1 MTSSLCVTCA
11 SPAQQQRMAGGYFQD
26 NIFILQA
33 SFIPALRT
41 SHHAEPT
48 SPNNQLI
55 LLFSCLAQ
63 PFKIDYQ
70 VSTKMM
76 VLEASCLQCRY
87 APVLTFLFCLCSYVS
102 PSRYCSPL
110 FFSSKTSSHSIFH
123 LIVLVI
129 VGCVSSSTSRCSQ
142 PGVSLQYRGL
152 SWIISQS
159 YTFRYQ
165 NSERGRERTEPLNS
179 HSHHNLFGSITLT
192 NLII

>member
-1 MTSSLCVTCA
+1 MTSVSA
-11 SPAQQQRMAGGYFQD
+11 SPAHRLRMAGGYFQD

-41 SHHAEPT
+41 RHHAEPT
-48 SPNNQLI
+48 SPNKQLI

-63 PFKIDYQ
+63 PSKIDHQ

-76 VLEASCLQCRY
+76 VLEASSLQCRY
-87 APVLTFLFCLCSYVS
+87 ASVLTFLFCLYSYVS
-102 PSRYCSPL
+102 PSRCCSPL

-142 PGVSLQYRGL
+142 PGVSLQCRGL

-159 YTFRYQ
+159 YIPSGIKTVREEERKQ
-165 NSERGRERTEPLNS
+165 NHSILIRIIICLLYYS
-179 HSHHNLFGSITLT
+179 HLSG
-192 NLII
+192 